1 MVRIFDFT
9 TYPILETARLQM
21 RKLSRF
27 DAQAIFELR
36 SDYQVT
42 KYNIGDAYTNIEQA
56 RDLIRNIQSEY
67 VERKT
72 IRWGITVKPH
82 DTVVGM
88 IGFNYWDRNDH
99 RAAIGFDL
107 RQDHWRKNI
116 MTEAVSEV
124 IRFGFQNMG
133 LNRIEAD
140 ASIYNVGSITL
151 LQHMGFMQEGIQR
164 EQYYEGGNYH
174 DLVLFALLKCEWL
187 SKNHVTQNTI

>member
-1 MVRIFDFT
+1 MIETFDFT
-9 TYPILETARLQM
+9 TYPILETARLKM

-27 DAQAIFELR
+27 DTQAIFEIR
-36 SDYQVT
+36 NDYQVT

-72 IRWGITVKPH
+72 VRWGITVKPN
-82 DTVVGM
+82 DKVVGM
-88 IGFNYWDRNDH
+88 VGFNYWDRNDH

-107 RQDHWRKNI
+107 RQDHWRKSF
-116 MTEAVSEV
+116 MTEAACEV

-151 LQHMGFMQEGIQR
+151 LQNIGFNQEGIQR
-164 EQYYEGGNYH
+164 EQYYEDSDYH
-174 DLVLFALLKCEWL
+174 DLVLFALLKREW
-187 SKNHVTQNTI
+187 QP